1 MKRVIVLGAGM
12 VGRAM
17 AMDLAKKNLV
27 TAADID
33 EKALKMLAN
42 KQNISTQLLNVE
54 NTGALSV
61 AIAEFDLVVSAVPGF
76 AGMQTVMTA
85 IKNKKDLVDISF
97 MPEDVL
103 SLQDLALENGVTA
116 IADCGVAPGMPN
128 IIAGFYNKKMQIDE
142 FEYMV
147 GGLPKIRN
155 YPFEYKAPFSPCD
168 VIEEYIRPA
177 RYVENGKLVVKPAMS
192 DQELVNFEQV
202 GTLEAFNTDGLRS
215 LITTLKNIPYMKEKT
230 LRFPG
235 HISMIKA
242 LKEAGF
248 FSKEPLRLK
257 TGEMVPFEL
266 TSEVLK
272 KAWKLEPDEHE
283 FTIMRIKIRGKEKEE
298 KKEIVYDLFDE
309 FDSATQTSSMARTT
323 GFTATAACQMI
334 LDKVF
339 VKKGLFVP
347 ETIGE
352 NPVCFDY
359 IMNYLRERK
368 VVYLKKEILL

>member
-1 MKRVIVLGAGM
+1 
-12 VGRAM
+12 
-17 AMDLAKKNLV
+17 
-27 TAADID
+27 
-33 EKALKMLAN
+33 
-42 KQNISTQLLNVE
+42 
-54 NTGALSV
+54 
-61 AIAEFDLVVSAVPGF
+61 
-76 AGMQTVMTA
+76 
-85 IKNKKDLVDISF
+85 
-97 MPEDVL
+97 
-103 SLQDLALENGVTA
+103 
-116 IADCGVAPGMPN
+116 
-128 IIAGFYNKKMQIDE
+128 
-142 FEYMV
+142 
-147 GGLPKIRN
+147 
-155 YPFEYKAPFSPCD
+155 
-168 VIEEYIRPA
+168 
-177 RYVENGKLVVKPAMS
+177 
-192 DQELVNFEQV
+192 
-202 GTLEAFNTDGLRS
+202 
-215 LITTLKNIPYMKEKT
+215 MKEKT

-283 FTIMRIKIRGKEKEE
+283 FTIMRIKIRRKEKEE

-347 ETIGE
+347 EMIGE
-352 NPVCFDY
+352 IPVCFDY